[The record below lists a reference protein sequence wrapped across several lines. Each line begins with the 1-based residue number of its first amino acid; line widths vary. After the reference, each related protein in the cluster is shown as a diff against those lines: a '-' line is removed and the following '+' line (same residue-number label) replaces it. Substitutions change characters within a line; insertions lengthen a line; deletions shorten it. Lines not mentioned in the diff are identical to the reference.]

1 MRLGGGGQHSA
12 QMLCTEVLPPGVQPH
27 HLKQTAPVMEPQSQP
42 PIVMKDT
49 TNSISQQQPIV
60 ITPHVSA
67 PQPLSN
73 RSAQQTVRSGGYSGM
88 PPTSYQN
95 TMTMHP
101 VPKKRPP
108 SAPGITAPQPFT
120 QKRERK
126 ILYIVDPNTGKDIIS
141 DVMSTRS
148 TPPAST
154 GSGSRGRTLMRLLR
168 TVFNIFPTF
177 LGKGTSPPQG
187 KLVLFVLSL
196 QLMVDATMRSGGGE
210 ESRPALKPS
219 TEVLPP
225 GVQPHHLKQTA
236 PVMEPP
242 ISTSDCYERHHKQHI
257 TTTTN
262 CNYTTCL
269 SSPTTEQ

>member
-95 TMTMHP
+95 TMTMP
-101 VPKKRPP
+101 STKEETSFCTRDYCATTFYTEKK
-108 SAPGITAPQPFT
+108 
-120 QKRERK
+120 RK

-168 TVFNIFPTF
+168 
-177 LGKGTSPPQG
+177 
-187 KLVLFVLSL
+187 
-196 QLMVDATMRSGGGE
+196 
-210 ESRPALKPS
+210 PS

-236 PVMEPP
+236 PVMEPQSQPP
-242 ISTSDCYERHHKQHI
+242 IVMKD
-257 TTTTN
+257 TTN
-262 CNYTTCL
+262 SISQQQPIVITTCL